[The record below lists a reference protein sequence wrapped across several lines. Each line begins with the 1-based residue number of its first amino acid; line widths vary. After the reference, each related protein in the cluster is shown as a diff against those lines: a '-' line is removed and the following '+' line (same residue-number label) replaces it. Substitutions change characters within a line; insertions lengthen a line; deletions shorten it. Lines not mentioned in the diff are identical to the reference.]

1 MPPNSIKRDHDYLS
15 SQKRSCF
22 YLLQHKLR
30 SNCSTSSPQRTQ
42 TVCDLS
48 NCCTRNAS
56 DLLIARL
63 VGLSGVF
70 VKQAVI
76 GGEYLFSIFIFI
88 IQNDSLLRVS
98 RCFQNLILRDNN
110 SIFLCASMVERISPW
125 ITKLVEGWRPTR
137 C

>member
-1 MPPNSIKRDHDYLS
+1 MPPNSIRIDHDYLS

-22 YLLQHKLR
+22 YLLQRKLR
-30 SNCSTSSPQRTQ
+30 SNCSTSSPQRTR
-42 TVCDLS
+42 TVCNLS
-48 NCCTRNAS
+48 NCCTRNTS

-70 VKQAVI
+70 VKKTVI
-76 GGEYLFSIFIFI
+76 GGDYLFSIFIFI
-88 IQNDSLLRVS
+88 IQNDSLVRVS
-98 RCFQNLILRDNN
+98 HYFQNLFLRDNN

-125 ITKLVEGWRPTR
+125 ITKLVEGWCPTR